1 MLVRRR
7 GGLDTGAPPGVGVRP
22 VGPYTTLTW
31 AEGDTL
37 RVGDAMHGTPV
48 RRRALEEGRAET
60 SPVGAADTTAERLA
74 SEAPQPAPLLTGD
87 RTVARRCQFA
97 IVQACTLASLLLGLV
112 AIFAVLHGEV
122 TLAAAVLLGCVAFD
136 GVDGA
141 LARAFGVS
149 TPFGAQMD
157 SLADMC
163 SFGIATPV
171 VVFAWLVGP
180 SPQVAAGVVCVLVAI
195 CAAIRLAR
203 FNVSPKNGRFFSGVP
218 TTIAAAI
225 MVIAVLVQPEAGR
238 WAAPLLVAALAL
250 AMVSSFPYLK
260 IAALKRV
267 PKWLLPVGA
276 VAVVLDPT
284 TTLGLLVGAYLL
296 SGPLLWARQKRGV
309 AAV

>member
-7 GGLDTGAPPGVGVRP
+7 GGLDAGAPPGVDEVQP

-31 AEGDTL
+31 PDGETRRAGDP
-37 RVGDAMHGTPV
+37 VHGTPV
-48 RRRALEEGRAET
+48 RRRARESRPAT
-60 SPVGAADTTAERLA
+60 PAERLA
-74 SEAPQPAPLLTGD
+74 SEAPQSAPLLTGEH
-87 RTVARRCQFA
+87 TIARRCQFA
-97 IVQACTLASLLLGLV
+97 LVQSCTLASLVLGLA
-112 AIFAVLHGEV
+112 AIYTVLQGEV
-122 TLAAAVLLGCVAFD
+122 RIGAAVLLACVLFD
-136 GVDGA
+136 GADGA

-180 SPQVAAGVVCVLVAI
+180 SSTVVAGVACAMIAI

-225 MVIAVLVQPEAGR
+225 MVIAVLLRPEAGR
-238 WAAPLLVAALAL
+238 WAAPLFVAALAV

-260 IAALKRV
+260 IGALRRV
-267 PKWLLPVGA
+267 PRWLLPLAA

-296 SGPLLWARQKRGV
+296 SGPLLWARQKRGIT
-309 AAV
+309 AV

>member
-7 GGLDTGAPPGVGVRP
+7 GGLDTGAPPGVDVQP

-31 AEGDTL
+31 PEGAAP
-37 RVGDAMHGTPV
+37 RAGDVV
-48 RRRALEEGRAET
+48 RGAPTHRRALE
-60 SPVGAADTTAERLA
+60 AAPSTAEILA
-74 SEAPQPAPLLTGD
+74 GEAPQDVPLLTGE
-87 RTVARRCQFA
+87 RTLSRRCQFA
-97 IVQACTLASLLLGLV
+97 LVQSCTLASLLLGMA

-122 TLAAAVLLGCVAFD
+122 RIAAAVLLGCVLFD
-136 GVDGA
+136 GADGA

-180 SPQVAAGVVCVLVAI
+180 SPTVVAGAACALVAI

-225 MVIAVLVQPEAGR
+225 AVIAVLLQPEAGR
-238 WAAPLLVAALAL
+238 WAAPLFVAALAI

-260 IAALKRV
+260 IGALKRV
-267 PKWLLPVGA
+267 PKWLLPLGA
-276 VAVVLDPT
+276 VAVALDPV
-284 TTLGLLVGAYLL
+284 TTLGLLIGAYLL
-296 SGPLLWARQKRGV
+296 SGPLLWARQKRGIT
-309 AAV
+309 AV

>member
-7 GGLDTGAPPGVGVRP
+7 GGIDAGGPPGADEMQP

-31 AEGDTL
+31 PDGETQRIGDPVHT
-37 RVGDAMHGTPV
+37 VSV
-48 RRRALEEGRAET
+48 RRRRGRPALE
-60 SPVGAADTTAERLA
+60 TTAERLA
-74 SEAPQPAPLLTGD
+74 AEAPQPAPLLTGEP
-87 RTVARRCQFA
+87 TIVRRCQFA
-97 IVQACTLASLLLGLV
+97 VVQSCTLASLLLGLA

-122 TLAAAVLLGCVAFD
+122 RIAAAVLLGCVVFD

-171 VVFAWLVGP
+171 VVFAWLAGP
-180 SPQVAAGVVCVLVAI
+180 SPTVVAGVSCGLIAI

-225 MVIAVLVQPEAGR
+225 AVLAVLIRPDAGR
-238 WAAPLLVAALAL
+238 WAAPLFVAALAI

-260 IAALKRV
+260 IGALKRV
-267 PKWLLPVGA
+267 PKWLLPLGA

-296 SGPLLWARQKRGV
+296 SGPLLWARQKRGI

>member
-1 MLVRRR
+1 MQ
-7 GGLDTGAPPGVGVRP
+7 P

-31 AEGDTL
+31 PDGDTQ
-37 RVGDAMHGTPV
+37 
-48 RRRALEEGRAET
+48 
-60 SPVGAADTTAERLA
+60 PVGAAVPGTRVPRRGPAGGGLSPAAATAERLA
-74 SEAPQPAPLLTGD
+74 SEAPQAASLLTGD
-87 RTVARRCQFA
+87 RTFARRCQFTV
-97 IVQACTLASLLLGLV
+97 VQSCTLASLLLGLA

-122 TLAAAVLLGCVAFD
+122 RVGAAVLLGCIAFD

-141 LARAFGVS
+141 LARALGVS

-171 VVFAWLVGP
+171 VTFVWLVGP
-180 SPQVAAGVVCVLVAI
+180 SPTVLAGFACALVAI

-218 TTIAAAI
+218 TTMAAAI
-225 MVIAVLVQPEAGR
+225 LVIAVLLVPEAGR
-238 WAAPLLVAALAL
+238 WAAPLFVAALAV

-260 IAALKRV
+260 IGALRRA
-267 PKWLLPVGA
+267 PRWLLPLFA
-276 VAVVLDPT
+276 VVVVLDPV

-296 SGPLLWARQKRGV
+296 SGPLLWARQKRGI

>member
-7 GGLDTGAPPGVGVRP
+7 GGLDPGAPPGVGVQP
-22 VGPYTTLTW
+22 VGPYTTFTW
-31 AEGDTL
+31 PEGQAP
-37 RVGDAMHGTPV
+37 RAGDVVRGAPT
-48 RRRALEEGRAET
+48 RRRAIEAAPSPAEIL
-60 SPVGAADTTAERLA
+60 AE
-74 SEAPQPAPLLTGD
+74 EAPQDVPLLTGE
-87 RTVARRCQFA
+87 RTLSRRCQFA
-97 IVQACTLASLLLGLV
+97 LVQSCTLASLLLGMV

-122 TLAAAVLLGCVAFD
+122 RIAAAVLLGCVLFD
-136 GVDGA
+136 GADGA

-180 SPQVAAGVVCVLVAI
+180 SPTVVAGAACVLVAI

-225 MVIAVLVQPEAGR
+225 AVIAVLLQPDAGR
-238 WAAPLLVAALAL
+238 WAAPLFVAALAI

-260 IAALKRV
+260 IGALKRV

-276 VAVVLDPT
+276 VAVALDPV
-284 TTLGLLVGAYLL
+284 TTLGLLIGAYLL
-296 SGPLLWARQKRGV
+296 SGPLLWARQKRGIT
-309 AAV
+309 AV